1 MPRVRAG
8 GVRDEGLLFRRI
20 AHEKVGQNAL
30 RRVWAAFQHGK
41 IVLFKFMLLY
51 LP

>member
-30 RRVWAAFQHGK
+30 RRVRNSLQYGE
-41 IVLFKFMLLY
+41 IVLFKCMRLY